1 MFGKI
6 KEFFD
11 NIVKYLKSVKSE
23 MKRITWPTPAELR
36 AYTVVVILVLIVIST
51 YLWLVDNILA
61 QAFLKMYK
69 QFGNG

>member
-6 KEFFD
+6 KGFID
-11 NIVKYLKSVKSE
+11 NIGKYLKSVKSE

-36 AYTVVVILVLIVIST
+36 SYTVVVILVLAVIST

-61 QAFLKMYK
+61 QAFMKMYK
-69 QFGNG
+69 QLGS

>member
-6 KEFFD
+6 KGFID
-11 NIVKYLKSVKSE
+11 NTGKYLKSVKSE

-36 AYTVVVILVLIVIST
+36 SYTVVVILVLVVIST

-61 QAFLKMYK
+61 QAFLRMYK
-69 QFGNG
+69 QLGN

>member
-6 KEFFD
+6 KGVFD
-11 NIVKYLKSVKSE
+11 SIVKYLKSVKSE

-36 AYTVVVILVLIVIST
+36 SYTIVVILVLSVIST

-61 QAFLKMYK
+61 QAFIKMYK
-69 QFGNG
+69 QLGN